1 MSSGKKKTRIKVPK
15 FLTSLN
21 LETMAILKESWNS
34 LTKPTSIIPKEGYD
48 NATKSVIIMEPFA
61 RGFGNTLGN
70 ALRRVLLSSINGF
83 AVTSVKIEGVLHE
96 YSSIDG
102 IKEDALDIIMNLKSL
117 AITKGDASPSVLKL
131 SANKPGPVYAGS
143 IEAPAGVHIFNK
155 DLLICTL
162 SKGAKIEMQMNV
174 ECGKGY
180 VPSEQNK
187 KSERLI
193 GHIPVDAIFSPI
205 KKVSYKVENARVGQ
219 ITDFDKLIME
229 IDTNGTITP
238 QDALGVAAKII
249 QDQLQV
255 FISFDVA
262 KYDAPVQKEEISE
275 PEFNKNLLKTIDE
288 LELSVRS
295 YNCLKNENI
304 IYVGD
309 LVASTEAEMLK
320 TANFGRKSLNEL
332 KENLKMMGL
341 VFGMKHTNWPP
352 QNMDDLL
359 KQKNK
364 EF

>member
-1 MSSGKKKTRIKVPK
+1 
-15 FLTSLN
+15 
-21 LETMAILKESWNS
+21 MAILKESWQL
-34 LTKPTSIIPKEGYD
+34 LTKPSSINLKEGYD
-48 NATKSVIIMEPFA
+48 NSTKSVIVMEPFA

-83 AVTSVKIEGVLHE
+83 AVTSVKIEGVMHE
-96 YSSIDG
+96 YSAIDG
-102 IKEDALDIIMNLKSL
+102 VKEDVLDIIMNLKSL
-117 AITKGDASPSVLKL
+117 AITKDDASHAVLKL

-143 IEAPAGVHIFNK
+143 IEAPAGVEIFNK
-155 DLLICTL
+155 DLVICTL
-162 SKGAKIEMQMNV
+162 NKGAKIDMQMVV

-180 VPSEQNK
+180 VVAEQNK
-187 KSERLI
+187 KGDHGVGTI
-193 GHIPVDAIFSPI
+193 VVDAVFSPV

-219 ITDFDKLIME
+219 ITDFDKLILE

-238 QDALGVAAKII
+238 QDALGVAAKIL

-255 FISFDVA
+255 FINFDVA
-262 KYDAPVQKEEISE
+262 KIDVTTHKEIDIE

-309 LVASTEAEMLK
+309 LVSRSEAEMLK

-332 KENLKMMGL
+332 KENLKAMGL
-341 VFGMKHTNWPP
+341 GFGMKLSNWPP
-352 QNMDDLL
+352 KNLDDLL
-359 KQKNK
+359 KVKNK

>member
-1 MSSGKKKTRIKVPK
+1 
-15 FLTSLN
+15 
-21 LETMAILKESWNS
+21 MAILKESWHL
-34 LTKPTSIIPKEGYD
+34 LTKPSSVVLKDGYD
-48 NATKSVIIMEPFA
+48 NVTKSIIVMEPFA

-96 YSSIDG
+96 YSAIDG
-102 IKEDALDIIMNLKSL
+102 VKEDVLDIIMNLKSL
-117 AITKGDASPSVLKL
+117 AVTKTDASPCVLKL
-131 SANKPGPVYAGS
+131 STNKSGPVYAGA
-143 IEAPAGVHIFNK
+143 IEVPAGVKIANK

-162 SKGAKIEMQMNV
+162 NKGAKIDMHMAV

-180 VPSEQNK
+180 VIAEQGK
-187 KSERLI
+187 KAERQI
-193 GHIPVDAIFSPI
+193 GSIAIDSMFSPV

-219 ITDFDKLIME
+219 ITDYDKLIME

-238 QDALGVAAKII
+238 QDALGVAAKIL
-249 QDQLQV
+249 QEQLQV
-255 FISFDVA
+255 FINFDVS
-262 KYDAPVQKEEISE
+262 KVEVVVQKEVDSE

-309 LVASTEAEMLK
+309 LVSRSEAEMLK

-332 KENLKMMGL
+332 KENLKAMNL
-341 VFGMKHTNWPP
+341 NFGMKLTNWPP
-352 QNMDDLL
+352 KNMDELL
-359 KQKNK
+359 KLKNK